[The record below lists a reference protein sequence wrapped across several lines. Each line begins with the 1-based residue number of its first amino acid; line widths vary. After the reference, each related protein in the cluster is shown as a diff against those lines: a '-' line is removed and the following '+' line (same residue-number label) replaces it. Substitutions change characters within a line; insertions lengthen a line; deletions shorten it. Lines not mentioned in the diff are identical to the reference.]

1 MRDAGSKVQ
10 RTDWDRQIA
19 LLRVLA
25 LSLVLAS
32 TWGCDDRSN
41 VPAATTTTSATVTWE
56 AIDAALNAAEEYRQG
71 GEFGKAEVIL
81 RQLIDKAP
89 QEPRARVA
97 LGENLLMQAAEA
109 GTKGNEVA
117 ANELAREASTHYRA
131 AVEVEPNSA
140 GLRHSAAMAALKA
153 GDEAGAIEQL
163 QAAIKLD
170 ATNPQYP
177 LHLAQLLI
185 KAKRYDEA
193 DAAVKVVLA
202 LTPDEPL
209 AIATA
214 AALAMER
221 GDGEEAVRQIEAAR
235 AIDPGSLAL
244 RVQESKIRRR
254 MDQPRRAVELLISLS
269 ESDRGQEAVA
279 FEIATAYGMIEE
291 HQRAALAW
299 ELCARANPRSVLAAT
314 KASESWLAVGESDQA
329 ARWAEIA
336 GKLETPTRGN
346 ADASR

>member
-1 MRDAGSKVQ
+1 
-10 RTDWDRQIA
+10 
-19 LLRVLA
+19 LA
-25 LSLVLAS
+25 VGLVLAF
-32 TWGCDDRSN
+32 TWGCEDKSS
-41 VPAATTTTSATVTWE
+41 VPATTATTSSALTWE

-71 GEFGKAEVIL
+71 GELGKAEAIL
-81 RQLIDKAP
+81 QQLLVKAP
-89 QEPRARVA
+89 QEPRAQVA

-109 GTKGNEVA
+109 RAKGNEVTA
-117 ANELAREASTHYRA
+117 IVMVREAWTHYRA
-131 AVEVEPNSA
+131 AVKLESNSA

-163 QAAIKLD
+163 QAAVKLD

-185 KAKRYDEA
+185 KATRYDEA
-193 DAAVKVVLA
+193 AAQVEAVLA
-202 LTPDEPL
+202 LTPREPL

-221 GDGEEAVRQIEAAR
+221 GDGEEAVRQIEDAR

-254 MDQPRRAVELLISLS
+254 TGQPRRAIELLISLS

-279 FEIATAYGMIEE
+279 FEIATAYGMIGE
-291 HQRAALAW
+291 HQRAALTW

-314 KASESWLAVGESDQA
+314 KAGESWLAAGESEQA
-329 ARWAEIA
+329 AHWAEIVREF
-336 GKLETPTRGN
+336 ETPTRRH
-346 ADASR
+346 ADTPK